1 MNDSTKGT
9 TMQNPE
15 WVQENDWT
23 KVQRGDTVR
32 LTNDDGAEA
41 TIVVKDRRDP
51 FYPKTSPPWVTSASG
66 FEYRLNV
73 WRLFVKAPSRP
84 ALPAVPGTVIRA
96 KGHGISAMLG
106 YVGGEWLF
114 IGGARPLTDLELRE
128 NFEGGFDVLE
138 PVAETSQKVIQRV
151 RAIWKS
157 YPDTPIELELAA
169 IAAEFGVSS

>member
-1 MNDSTKGT
+1 MNDLTKGT
-9 TMQNPE
+9 IMQNPV
-15 WVQENDWT
+15 WVQVTDWT

-84 ALPAVPGTVIRA
+84 ALPAVPGTIIRA

-106 YVGGEWLF
+106 YVSSEWF
-114 IGGARPLTDLELRE
+114 CIGGNRPLTDLEIRKS
-128 NFEGGFDVLE
+128 FESGFDVLE
-138 PVAETSQKVIQRV
+138 PVAETAEKVLDRV
-151 RAIWKS
+151 FGMILGGAS
-157 YPDTPIELELAA
+157 PLAA
-169 IAAEFGVSS
+169 TERLRAEFGVSS